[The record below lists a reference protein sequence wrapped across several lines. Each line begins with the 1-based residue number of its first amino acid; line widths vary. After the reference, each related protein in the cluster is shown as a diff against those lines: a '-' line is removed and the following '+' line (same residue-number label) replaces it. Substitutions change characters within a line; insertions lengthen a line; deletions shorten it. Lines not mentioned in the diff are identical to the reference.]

1 VHLTNARFGQ
11 VDKVYVHTS
20 KDQVISPAFQAR
32 MVAATPVRSE
42 TTLATG
48 HTPFLTDPAD
58 LVAAIEKAAR

>member
-1 VHLTNARFGQ
+1 
-11 VDKVYVHTS
+11 
-20 KDQVISPAFQAR
+20 VISPAFQAR

-48 HTPFLTDPAD
+48 HTPFLTDPAG